1 MTGNSNT
8 GKEAMLALWLPTYMR
23 CVAIMAITK
32 VYDKIKFKAYTPM
45 ADVSSYDSTRA
56 NVKVDSF
63 MSAGP
68 YANYFTYWV
77 Q

>member
-1 MTGNSNT
+1 
-8 GKEAMLALWLPTYMR
+8 MR
-23 CVAIMAITK
+23 CVAIKAITK
-32 VYDKIKFKAYTPM
+32 VYDLGKIKFIAHTPM

>member
-1 MTGNSNT
+1 
-8 GKEAMLALWLPTYMR
+8 MR

-32 VYDKIKFKAYTPM
+32 VYDKIKFIAHTPM

-68 YANYFTYWV
+68 
-77 Q
+77 